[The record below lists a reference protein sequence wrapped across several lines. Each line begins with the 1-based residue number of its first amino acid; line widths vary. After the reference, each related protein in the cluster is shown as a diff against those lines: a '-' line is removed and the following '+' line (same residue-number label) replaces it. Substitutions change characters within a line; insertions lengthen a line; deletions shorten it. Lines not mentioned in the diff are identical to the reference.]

1 MPTDSVHVVF
11 RVQSKTPLN
20 NGWTLAMQFDEPQ
33 MFAISSADVDFKW
46 NCRRNILTATPRKFN
61 FALNAK
67 RSHNFMALIEGAQRD
82 EIEGSFRMFLYD
94 GIIKPDSAN
103 CLDADFGPDYC
114 PDKPEPTKPDPT
126 ITHFTTSTVE
136 PTITL
141 PTIDPTKPDPTKPDP
156 TKPDPTKPDP
166 TKPDPTRPDPTIT
179 LSTVDPTKPDP
190 TKPDPTKP
198 DPTKPDPTVTLPT
211 IDPTRPDPTKPEP
224 TITMSTIEPTKPEP
238 MCVDRDATYGIKE
251 HKTGKGG
258 CPPTPI
264 NYSLVNAELQKRIPL
279 DANACY
285 GTHIDARS
293 YVNAGVGAEKGYR
306 NRDAFVSRFNLCKG
320 KFNYSLIYF
329 VILV

>member
-1 MPTDSVHVVF
+1 MDFWGDSRIFAKPTDSVHVVF

-46 NCRRNILTATPRKFN
+46 NCRRTILTATPKRFN

-67 RSHNFMALIEGAQRD
+67 RSHNFMALIEGAQSD
-82 EIEGSFRMFLYD
+82 QIEGSFRMFLYD

-136 PTITL
+136 PTITMPTIDPTITL
-141 PTIDPTKPDPTKPDP
+141 STIDPTKPDPTKPDPTETFPTIDPTKPDPTKPDP
-156 TKPDPTKPDP
+156 TETFPTIDPTKPDP
-166 TKPDPTRPDPTIT
+166 TE
-179 LSTVDPTKPDP
+179 
-190 TKPDPTKP
+190 
-198 DPTKPDPTVTLPT
+198 TLPT
-211 IDPTRPDPTKPEP
+211 IDPT
-224 TITMSTIEPTKPEP
+224 ITMPTMEPTKPDP
-238 MCVDRDATYGIKE
+238 CTCVDRDATYGIKE

-264 NYSLVNAELQKRIPL
+264 NYSLVNAELQTRIPL
-279 DANACY
+279 DANACH
-285 GTHIDARS
+285 GTHIDAKS

-320 KFNYSLIYF
+320 KFC
-329 VILV
+329 